1 MNKVIILPARIS
13 KVSDHTELMK
23 SILKSLANVIIN
35 GGTAMDYQAAYLDIP
50 PSMENLRN
58 TFVERILRKAR
69 EENWQVSQIE
79 EVMTALN
86 QM

>member
-23 SILKSLANVIIN
+23 SILKSLAHVIIN

-58 TFVERILRKAR
+58 TFVLRKAR